1 MIYTVTRDCE
11 IGDQKYTAGDQFDE
25 SQATPEAVAA
35 AHAAELLYPRPMPQ
49 PAPKSE
55 TPTE

>member
-11 IGDQKYTAGDQFDE
+11 IGGKKYAAGQQFDD
-25 SQATPEAVAA
+25 ADADPKDVAVA
-35 AHAAELLYPRPMPQ
+35 HEAELLYPRPMPKGE
-49 PAPKSE
+49 PKPE